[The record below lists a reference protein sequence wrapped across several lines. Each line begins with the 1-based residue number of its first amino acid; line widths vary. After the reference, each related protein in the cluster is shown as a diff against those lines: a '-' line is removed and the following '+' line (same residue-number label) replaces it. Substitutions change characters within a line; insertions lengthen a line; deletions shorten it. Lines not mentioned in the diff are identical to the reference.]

1 MRKLMFIALMAIAVS
16 ARAQQIDLKVLDTIA
31 ARAKGSTEIGM
42 DEASLKAAAAAT
54 EKGTSKPGTGPIAK
68 TTEGMKGFY
77 LRSYEFNKGEFK
89 WDDLKAFT
97 DQLKAPNWVRFL
109 KNKEQNE
116 QTEIWWH
123 VTNGQTDGMLLISAE
138 EAELTIINAIGTSNV
153 GDLSGLKNLGLF
165 LNGGFK

>member
-1 MRKLMFIALMAIAVS
+1 MRKLMFAVWMSIAIS
-16 ARAQQIDLKVLDTIA
+16 AHAQQIDLKVLDTIA
-31 ARAKGSTEIGM
+31 AKAKGSTEIGM
-42 DEASLKAAAAAT
+42 DEASLKAAAAAA
-54 EKGTSKPGTGPIAK
+54 EKGNKLGAVKS

-97 DQLKAPNWVRFL
+97 DQLKAPNWTRFL
-109 KNKEQNE
+109 KSKEQNE

-123 VTNGQTDGMLLISAE
+123 ITNGQTDGMLLISAE
-138 EAELTIINAIGTSNV
+138 EEELTVINAVGTSNV
-153 GDLSGLKNLGLF
+153 NDLAGLKNLGLF

>member
-1 MRKLMFIALMAIAVS
+1 MRKLMLVVLMAIASS
-16 ARAQQIDLKVLDTIA
+16 AHAQQIDLKVLDTIA
-31 ARAKGSTEIGM
+31 AKAKSSTEIGM
-42 DEASLKAAAAAT
+42 DEASLKAAAAAA
-54 EKGTSKPGTGPIAK
+54 EKGAKPGPVK
-68 TTEGMKGFY
+68 NTTEGMKGFY

-97 DQLKAPNWVRFL
+97 DQLKAPSWVRFL

-123 VTNGQTDGMLLISAE
+123 VTNGQTDGMLLISVE
-138 EAELTIINAIGTSNV
+138 EEEITVINAIGTSNL
-153 GDLSGLKNLGLF
+153 GDLSSLKNLGLI

>member
-1 MRKLMFIALMAIAVS
+1 MRKVMFVVLMAIAVS
-16 ARAQQIDLKVLDTIA
+16 AQAQQIDLKILDTIA
-31 ARAKGSTEIGM
+31 AKAKGSTEIGM
-42 DEASLKAAAAAT
+42 DEATLKAAAGAA
-54 EKGTSKPGTGPIAK
+54 EKGAK
-68 TTEGMKGFY
+68 IVTDAMKGFY

-109 KNKEQNE
+109 KSKEQNE

-138 EAELTIINAIGTSNV
+138 EEELTVINAIGTSNV
-153 GDLSGLKNLGLF
+153 GDLAGLKNLGQF